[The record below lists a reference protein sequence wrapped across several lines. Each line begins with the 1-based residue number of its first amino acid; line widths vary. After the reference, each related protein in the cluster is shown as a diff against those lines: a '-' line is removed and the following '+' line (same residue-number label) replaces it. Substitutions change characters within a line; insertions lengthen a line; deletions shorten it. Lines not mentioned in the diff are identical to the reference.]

1 MTAEASK
8 QIIVAR
14 TRFRHSRLVDRIL
27 FVDVAQQPF
36 LERLQ
41 VPYLC
46 QCYPWRGFVRA
57 PFLAYR
63 ATAVI
68 NPCMFGTRVAAGQG
82 RLGGFVRNHETEV
95 GAVRAMNDKLAM
107 LTNLT
112 SVTDDIDRYLFWS
125 IGWFTLDHVL
135 I

>member
-1 MTAEASK
+1 
-8 QIIVAR
+8 
-14 TRFRHSRLVDRIL
+14 VDRIL

-46 QCYPWRGFVRA
+46 QGYPWRGFVRA

-68 NPCMFGTRVAAGQG
+68 NPCMFGTRVAARQG
-82 RLGGFVRNHETEV
+82 RLGGFVRVCHHEAEV

-107 LTNLT
+107 LTNFT
-112 SVTDDIDRYLFWS
+112 SVETV
-125 IGWFTLDHVL
+125 H
-135 I
+135 